1 MPFDNQVKVVPGIAT
16 IQHSASF
23 TRFHQPKS
31 PVLKIITRCLNHQR
45 EVVLGL
51 YFDADDSL
59 MRILLL
65 SPTSWMFLCSAIQIS
80 ADILDGLF
88 DTEGTIE

>member
-1 MPFDNQVKVVPGIAT
+1 MPFDNQMMVVPGSAT
-16 IQHSASF
+16 IQHNASF
-23 TRFHQPKS
+23 SRFHQPKS

-51 YFDADDSL
+51 YFDADDNL
-59 MRILLL
+59 MKILLL
-65 SPTSWMFLCSAIQIS
+65 RPTSWMFLCSAIQIS